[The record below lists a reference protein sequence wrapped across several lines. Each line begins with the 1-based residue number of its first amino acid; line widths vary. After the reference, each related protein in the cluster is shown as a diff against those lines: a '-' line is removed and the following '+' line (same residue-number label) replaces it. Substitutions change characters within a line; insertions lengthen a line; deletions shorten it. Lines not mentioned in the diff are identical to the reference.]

1 MRDSP
6 QPQGRAKG
14 DVFDT
19 LVDDI
24 LSRRLLPGAPLAERA
39 LADRFGLSRTPIRE
53 VLLRLQSEYLVDFY
67 PNQGAFVRRLTPNDV
82 RDLFQLR
89 EALEPLAA
97 GLAATRRPDDELA
110 ALRQAFATIG
120 DPNETTPDAMTELGE
135 RLHDANASWSGNAL
149 LLDIYATLRKQTRLV
164 RSMTS
169 SHHDVEAVSFG
180 EHVAVLEALERR
192 DATAARERMMRHLKR
207 SHAVVIDLMIRS

>member
-1 MRDSP
+1 M
-6 QPQGRAKG
+6 
-14 DVFDT
+14 FDA

-39 LADRFGLSRTPIRE
+39 LAERFGLSRTPIRE
-53 VLLRLQSEYLVDFY
+53 VLLRLQGEYLVDFY

-97 GLAATRRPDDELA
+97 GLAATRRPNDEITELMQAYA
-110 ALRQAFATIG
+110 ALG
-120 DPNETTPDAMTELGE
+120 DPNEATPDAMTELGE
-135 RLHDANASWSGNAL
+135 RLHDANAAWSGNAL

-169 SHHDVEAVSFG
+169 THHDVEAVSFG
-180 EHVAVLEALERR
+180 EHVAVLEALRLR
-192 DATAARERMMRHLKR
+192 DAVAAREGMMRHLQR
-207 SHAVVIDLMIRS
+207 SHSVVIDLMIRS